1 VLVFRSELYSDPR
14 SFFITVGKLP
24 VQSSEIEKSRKK
36 LERLAWYLDSFIKIP
51 GLNARIGFD
60 GLIGLIPGVG
70 DTIGC

>member
-1 VLVFRSELYSDPR
+1 M
-14 SFFITVGKLP
+14 
-24 VQSSEIEKSRKK
+24 QSSEIEKSRKK